1 MVSKIII
8 ALLMVLTMVSCTTRY
23 VDRPVEVKTPVIMVI
38 NKPNRPVFAKN
49 DTTTTYMIKVLE
61 YTRILETLINEHNEA
76 KHE

>member
-1 MVSKIII
+1 MVSRILIAII
-8 ALLMVLTMVSCTTRY
+8 LVLTMTGCSTKY
-23 VDRPVEVKTPVIMVI
+23 VDRPVEVKIPVIMVI
-38 NKPNRPVFAKN
+38 NKPNRPIFAKN

>member
-8 ALLMVLTMVSCTTRY
+8 AILMVLTMVSCTTRY

-61 YTRILETLINEHNEA
+61 YTKILETLINEHNEA

>member
-8 ALLMVLTMVSCTTRY
+8 AILMVLTMVSCTTRY

-61 YTRILETLINEHNEA
+61 YTKILETLINEHNEA
-76 KHE
+76 RHE

>member
-61 YTRILETLINEHNEA
+61 YTKILETLINEHNEA